1 MCERTP
7 SPNSNGSVARPS
19 YDFELYGLT
28 IVTPRRSP
36 VVDIDSPRT
45 NHKLIGRRIDLVG
58 NWNNSG
64 HLAALLASQRRI
76 FRSSTKPVV
85 APFPLGRKVVGSRI
99 YLLPT
104 LAEMTV
110 DPRLKP
116 FVDSLASSEVV
127 SDDFVRFRP
136 DDADNRV
143 ADLVQ
148 SAELYDDVVR
158 ADLRGLLTNEAKDTL
173 YLFGQRRV
181 LLGRRTSNVSYY
193 HQALAAFSLLP
204 EVRDIPWITWFLAA
218 LILGEY
224 ANDPDV
230 VALFGGPATEGG
242 MRCQELQNSLE
253 NGGSLSQC
261 HLREVETTYG
271 QGIIELPLPHDL
283 PGHWSR
289 PPMIGRDDAV
299 YAPTIN
305 LAQLAVEVAD
315 ALDRLEGTRTTALEF
330 SFLSTGTTTSI
341 GTLGCLHCCAIKGNN
356 AIDVY
361 VAELES
367 ESDAKQ
373 FVAHLSDDDG
383 FVVRN
388 GAELVLFSSQP
399 SFDDNLE
406 SPPLDA
412 TAFEQ
417 LAKSA
422 FLRI

>member
-1 MCERTP
+1 
-7 SPNSNGSVARPS
+7 
-19 YDFELYGLT
+19 
-28 IVTPRRSP
+28 
-36 VVDIDSPRT
+36 
-45 NHKLIGRRIDLVG
+45 
-58 NWNNSG
+58 
-64 HLAALLASQRRI
+64 
-76 FRSSTKPVV
+76 
-85 APFPLGRKVVGSRI
+85 
-99 YLLPT
+99 
-104 LAEMTV
+104 
-110 DPRLKP
+110 
-116 FVDSLASSEVV
+116 
-127 SDDFVRFRP
+127 
-136 DDADNRV
+136 
-143 ADLVQ
+143 
-148 SAELYDDVVR
+148 
-158 ADLRGLLTNEAKDTL
+158 
-173 YLFGQRRV
+173 
-181 LLGRRTSNVSYY
+181 
-193 HQALAAFSLLP
+193 
-204 EVRDIPWITWFLAA
+204 
-218 LILGEY
+218 
-224 ANDPDV
+224 
-230 VALFGGPATEGG
+230 
-242 MRCQELQNSLE
+242 
-253 NGGSLSQC
+253 
-261 HLREVETTYG
+261 
-271 QGIIELPLPHDL
+271 
-283 PGHWSR
+283 
-289 PPMIGRDDAV
+289 MIGRDDAV

-305 LAQLAVEVAD
+305 LAQLAVEAAD